1 MYFTLKEQL
10 SLDEPHFN
18 SYLCFVRLVATVLE
32 LDSTVLDQRERRDM
46 LAYIWIVSL
55 AALYVVFE

>member
-18 SYLCFVRLVATVLE
+18 SYLCLVATVLE

-46 LAYIWIVSL
+46 LPYIWIVSL